1 VEELSLRG
9 LVALAALAS
18 PLFALAGSL
27 SEAMASRT
35 AAPRTATVAIVTTP
49 EFRVAIVATRLTGES
64 PPTAEVRLGFARRVG
79 SSWREFDERR
89 LGERYFWNT
98 VSRPHAICRLEIATA
113 GTRRSP
119 GAQVAVQLL
128 LSPSVGCGRT
138 YRFPL
143 PTR

>member
-1 VEELSLRG
+1 VKELNLRR
-9 LVALAALAS
+9 LVALAALAL
-18 PLFALAGSL
+18 PLFALAGSQ
-27 SEAMASRT
+27 SEAMASRS
-35 AAPRTATVAIVTTP
+35 AVPQTATVAILTTP
-49 EFRVAIVATRLTGES
+49 EFRVAIVARRLMGAS
-64 PPTAEVRLGFARRVG
+64 PATAEVRLGFARRVG

-98 VSRPHAICRLEIATA
+98 VSRPHAICRLEISTV

-119 GAQVAVQLL
+119 GARVTVQLL